1 MTALRKASNGICRIR
16 RGHERSGTQ
25 LDTSG
30 PERRSGGLRRAGAA
44 VPEAGVRPCGADV
57 PHAELAEEAAQEAF
71 LAAWQGLP
79 FFRGDS
85 AFATWLYRLT
95 SNACVDLLRKE
106 NRHQGPS
113 LDDESVSAEVPD
125 PTPTPEKAVEQQELR
140 RQIEAGLQ
148 TLSPEHREVLILREI
163 QQLSYDEIA
172 DVLSLDLGPVK
183 SRINRGRRQLREF
196 LLKQGNFLSSAA
208 SNKTER
214 GL

>member
-1 MTALRKASNGICRIR
+1 MNDQEHNLIQAARNGDQAAFGELVQQYQKRVFAL
-16 RGHERSGTQ
+16 
-25 LDTSG
+25 
-30 PERRSGGLRRAGAA
+30 A
-44 VPEAGVRPCGADV
+44 VRMCPTP
-57 PHAELAEEAAQEAF
+57 ELAEEAAQEAF

-113 LDDESVSAEVPD
+113 LDDETVSADVPD
-125 PTPTPEKAVEQQELR
+125 PAPTPEKAVEQKELR
-140 RQIEAGLQ
+140 GQIEAGLQ

-172 DVLSLDLGPVK
+172 DVLSLDLGTVK

>member
-1 MTALRKASNGICRIR
+1 MNDQEHNLIQAARNGDQAAFGELVQQYQKRVFAL
-16 RGHERSGTQ
+16 
-25 LDTSG
+25 
-30 PERRSGGLRRAGAA
+30 A
-44 VPEAGVRPCGADV
+44 VRMCPTP
-57 PHAELAEEAAQEAF
+57 ELAEEAAQEAF

-113 LDDESVSAEVPD
+113 LDDETVSAEVPD

-172 DVLSLDLGPVK
+172 VLSLDLGTVK

>member
-1 MTALRKASNGICRIR
+1 MNDQEHNLIQAARNGDQAAYGELVQQYQKRVFAL
-16 RGHERSGTQ
+16 
-25 LDTSG
+25 
-30 PERRSGGLRRAGAA
+30 A
-44 VPEAGVRPCGADV
+44 VRMCPTP
-57 PHAELAEEAAQEAF
+57 ELAEEAAQEAF

-113 LDDESVSAEVPD
+113 LDDEAVSAEVPD
-125 PTPTPEKAVEQQELR
+125 PTPTPELR

-172 DVLSLDLGPVK
+172 DVLSLDLGTVK